1 MVSFGFEEEGDS
13 AFFVAYQCADVVATE
28 RYPFIHSGEDV
39 SGYERV
45 CSWVGRGNLKDVTH
59 TNKGSEAWDIGLKVD
74 ATEEE
79 GDLVGSPE
87 HFGRGMR
94 G

>member
-13 AFFVAYQCADVVATE
+13 AFFIAYQRADVVATE
-28 RYPFIHSGEDV
+28 RDPFINSREDV
-39 SGYERV
+39 SGDERV
-45 CSWVGRGNLKDVTH
+45 CTWDGYGNLSDVAH
-59 TNKGSEAWDIGLKVD
+59 TSEWSEASDIGLKVD

-87 HFGRGMR
+87 HLGRRM
-94 G
+94 